1 MGGMHNPFVGELI
14 TNVDRFRDRHLPTTP
29 DGSTGSMIGSALAR
43 LAPDLAAAIT
53 TDEDAAGLFDRAF
66 GEWLIQPTVFDML
79 EYRFPQSV
87 GEHAQGA
94 FRRVRE
100 RCHASPDLDLLE
112 RTFAHAAGRS
122 MRELLGHREPREARA
137 DEPPIH
143 KARSQ

>member
-1 MGGMHNPFVGELI
+1 MWLRYASFFQKNGRARRQTRCGGASGGRDGPVG
-14 TNVDRFRDRHLPTTP
+14 
-29 DGSTGSMIGSALAR
+29 
-43 LAPDLAAAIT
+43 
-53 TDEDAAGLFDRAF
+53 AAGLFDRAF

-122 MRELLGHREPREARA
+122 MRELLGHREPGEARA